1 MESVE
6 KLKKHTHEVFVK
18 TAQEQRASACMN
30 RVAAGVGTLG
40 TKSQYSVGPQ
50 NHQVF
55 LKCLWSQQ
63 NV

>member
-1 MESVE
+1 
-6 KLKKHTHEVFVK
+6 
-18 TAQEQRASACMN
+18 MN

-50 NHQVF
+50 NHEVF

-63 NV
+63 NVQFEKKRHRTIEKQSVW